1 MWSWW
6 REMEYQ
12 RYQLRDIGDI
22 VSGATPK
29 TTVAENFGG
38 AIPWL
43 TPADLSGYT
52 QKYIS
57 RGKRNL
63 TQLGYDSCST
73 QIMPSGTVLFSSR
86 APIGYTAIAKNPI
99 CTNQGFKSI
108 VPKPFVNS
116 EFLYYQLIY
125 LRKTIQDMGSG
136 TTFKEISAKKF
147 GAVQVTIPPL
157 VEQEHIISRIEELF
171 SQLDVSV
178 NELKTAKER
187 LKVYRQAVL
196 KEAFEG
202 RYSRAWRKN
211 HPEYSPQNDL
221 DSIKFTEPIF
231 KDTSGDENEICLSLP
246 ETWVKVR
253 LGEIFEVEV
262 GATPS
267 RQKTEYWNG
276 EIPWVSSGEVHF
288 DTISR
293 TNEFITQEGLKH
305 ASTNIQP
312 VGTVMLAMI
321 GEGKTRGQAALL
333 HVEAAH
339 NQNTAAIL
347 VSKTSC
353 EPKYVYYFLMLNYE
367 NTRRVGSG
375 NNQKALNKERV
386 RALRFP
392 FTSFEEQSLIV
403 QEIESRLSV
412 CDSIQKTVD
421 TALQQAETLRQS
433 ILKKAFEG
441 GL

>member
-1 MWSWW
+1 MRKTLKLKDCCTIIAGQSPESKYYNTDGVGVPFFQGKADFGELYPTI
-6 REMEYQ
+6 RVYCSQPTKIAEKD
-12 RYQLRDIGDI
+12 DI
-22 VSGATPK
+22 
-29 TTVAENFGG
+29 
-38 AIPWL
+38 L
-43 TPADLSGYT
+43 LS
-52 QKYIS
+52 
-57 RGKRNL
+57 
-63 TQLGYDSCST
+63 
-73 QIMPSGTVLFSSR
+73 VR
-86 APIGYTAIAKNPI
+86 APVGPTNLSPGRVCIGRGLAAIRPSSDINLRYL
-99 CTNQGFKSI
+99 
-108 VPKPFVNS
+108 
-116 EFLYYQLIY
+116 LYYFRFFEAQLSA
-125 LRKTIQDMGSG
+125 KGTG
-136 TTFKEISAKKF
+136 TTFKAITQA
-147 GAVQVTIPPL
+147 TIKNLDVSVPPL
-157 VEQEHIISRIEELF
+157 PDQERIVSRIEELV
-171 SQLDVSV
+171 SQLDASV
-178 NELKTAKER
+178 AELKTVKER

-253 LGEIFEVEV
+253 LGEVFEVEV

-267 RQKTEYWNG
+267 RQKIEYWNG

-288 DTISR
+288 DTISQ

-333 HVEAAH
+333 NAEAAH

-347 VSKTSC
+347 VSKTLC

-421 TALQQAETLRQS
+421 TALQQAEALRQS

-441 GL
+441 NI

>member
-1 MWSWW
+1 
-6 REMEYQ
+6 MEYQ

-171 SQLDVSV
+171 SQLDASV
-178 NELKTAKER
+178 AELKTAKER

-196 KEAFEG
+196 NSCLGDGTLRSIGECIKSMG
-202 RYSRAWRKN
+202 QGW
-211 HPEYSPQNDL
+211 SPKCERISCHAL
-221 DSIKFTEPIF
+221 WSCT
-231 KDTSGDENEICLSLP
+231 
-246 ETWVKVR
+246 
-253 LGEIFEVEV
+253 
-262 GATPS
+262 
-267 RQKTEYWNG
+267 WNG
-276 EIPWVSSGEVHF
+276 
-288 DTISR
+288 R
-293 TNEFITQEGLKH
+293 K
-305 ASTNIQP
+305 
-312 VGTVMLAMI
+312 
-321 GEGKTRGQAALL
+321 
-333 HVEAAH
+333 
-339 NQNTAAIL
+339 
-347 VSKTSC
+347 
-353 EPKYVYYFLMLNYE
+353 
-367 NTRRVGSG
+367 
-375 NNQKALNKERV
+375 
-386 RALRFP
+386 
-392 FTSFEEQSLIV
+392 
-403 QEIESRLSV
+403 
-412 CDSIQKTVD
+412 
-421 TALQQAETLRQS
+421 
-433 ILKKAFEG
+433 
-441 GL
+441 